1 MYSKKLFTVLTVMAI
16 VFISF
21 SCEKIKDE
29 INKAASFEVDTDLPD
44 HYFQVDSIQSSTF
57 KSTNAWEILTSYE
70 GSANLDSIFDA
81 NDLSSA
87 SVENGEFN
95 SVVVSIVNP
104 TEGMNL
110 DFVSEMRVYIAN
122 SSSETG
128 SIVATTGTIPAG
140 STSVTFNLNN
150 ENIASYINN
159 DSFYIKLEGNM
170 VGPVPV
176 GFIPMVMTAGIT
188 FTVIPL

>member
-1 MYSKKLFTVLTVMAI
+1 MNFKKLSAVLTVLLI

-29 INKAASFEVDTDLPD
+29 INKAAAFDVNTNLPD

-57 KSTNAWEILTSYE
+57 KSTNEWEILTQFE
-70 GSANLDSIFDA
+70 GSVNLDSIFEA

-87 SVENGEFN
+87 SVENGEFT
-95 SVVVSIVNP
+95 SIGVSIVDP
-104 TEGMNL
+104 TEEMNL
-110 DFVSEMRVYIAN
+110 DFVSEMRVTIAN
-122 SSSETG
+122 NSNEEG
-128 SIVATTGTIPAG
+128 LIVATTGTIPAG
-140 STSVTFNLNN
+140 STGVVFSLNN
-150 ENIASYINN
+150 ENIATFLNN

-176 GFIPMVMTAGIT
+176 LFIPMVMTSGIT
-188 FTVIPL
+188 FTVNPL